1 LIIYPSLSNIFD
13 KDGILSGR
21 LKNYEYRQQQIS
33 MAEAVGNAI
42 EENTRLIV
50 EAGTG
55 VGKSLAYL
63 IPFILWTHKENKKAV
78 ISTYTKALQHQL
90 ADKDIP
96 FLKNVLGIDFSF
108 ALCVG
113 GENYLCLRRLHQS
126 GSHGLFELDES
137 DDLKR
142 LYEWKDSTKTG
153 LKSDMDFEPL
163 SKLWKKIC
171 REGDICFGRKCGF
184 YERCFYQKA
193 KAVERKAHILVTNHH
208 LFFAHI
214 ASGWNVLPKFDGIV
228 FDEAHQL
235 EDVAAGYL
243 GIEVSNYRLKNLLNA
258 IASPY
263 TGKGLLSRLEW
274 LTPYTSVEIDSLTSS
289 VRNAG
294 DKFFSILSG
303 RLEEPTKRIR
313 EKNFMPNLLHEPL
326 SELRDGLK
334 TVLGT
339 AKKEEEEKEILSL
352 IERCAALSS
361 DITDII
367 EQRLSDYVYWAEI
380 EGRRRSLFATPVDI
394 ATILRSQIFENISPV
409 ILTSATLSISPPSRL
424 PPQVGEEK
432 RRGVFK
438 GDFSFLKE
446 RLGLDGGN
454 ELILDSPFNYKENV
468 MIYTPRKVSDPNEAE
483 AFKRDVIDS
492 IRVILN
498 ITKGRTL
505 ILFTSYEMLNKA
517 YNALINNPPLPP
529 FIKRGEGGILFLRQ
543 GEMDSY
549 KLVEE
554 FKKSSHTVLLG
565 THTFWQGVDIP
576 GDALQCVIIVRLPF
590 QVPDDPVTEARLE
603 KLKENGKDPFV
614 HYQIPNA
621 ILMFKQGFGR
631 LIRTQ
636 NDKGIVAILDP
647 RVRTRFYGK
656 RFLDS
661 LPDCIR
667 TDSIGKVKEFFDKIS
682 HKE

>member
-1 LIIYPSLSNIFD
+1 MTYLNLSSIFS
-13 KDGILSGR
+13 KDGILSGK
-21 LKNYEYRQQQIS
+21 LKNYEYRHQQVI

-42 EENTRLIV
+42 EESTHLIV

-63 IPFILWTHKENKKAV
+63 IPIILWAREENKKAI
-78 ISTYTKALQHQL
+78 ISTYTKALQYQL
-90 ADKDIP
+90 VDKDIP
-96 FLKNVLGIDFSF
+96 FLKDALGIDFSF

-113 GENYLCLRRLHQS
+113 GENYLCLRRLNQASH
-126 GSHGLFELDES
+126 HGLFEIDETEA
-137 DDLKR
+137 LKR
-142 LYEWKDSTKTG
+142 LYEWKDRTKTG
-153 LKSDMDFEPL
+153 LKSDMNFEPL
-163 SKLWKKIC
+163 PKLWKKVC
-171 REGDICFGRKCGF
+171 REGDICFGKKCSY
-184 YERCFYQKA
+184 YEHCLYQKA
-193 KAVERKAHILVTNHH
+193 KAVERKAHILVTNHY

-243 GIEVSNYRLKNLLNA
+243 GMEVSNYRLKNLLDA
-258 IASPY
+258 ISNPF
-263 TGKGLLSRLEW
+263 TRKGLLSRLEW
-274 LTPYTSVEIDSLTSS
+274 LAPYTSLEIDSLTGS
-289 VRNAG
+289 VRSTG

-303 RLEEPTKRIR
+303 RLEGQTRRIR
-313 EKNFMPNLLHEPL
+313 EKNFIPNMLHDPL
-326 SELRDGLK
+326 TELRDGLK
-334 TVLGT
+334 SVLGMV
-339 AKKEEEEKEILSL
+339 KKEEEEKEVLSL
-352 IERCAALSS
+352 IERCTALSS

-367 EQRLSDYVYWAEI
+367 EQRLPEHVYWAEI
-380 EGRRRSLFATPVDI
+380 EGRRRSLFATPIDI
-394 ATILRSQIFENISPV
+394 APILRSQIFENISPV
-409 ILTSATLSISPPSRL
+409 ILTSATLSIH
-424 PPQVGEEK
+424 
-432 RRGVFK
+432 

-446 RLGLDGGN
+446 RLGLNNLSASPLGKHKAYNVD
-454 ELILDSPFNYKENV
+454 ELSLDSPFNYRENV
-468 MIYTPRKVSDPNEAE
+468 MVYTPRGVSDPKEAE

-498 ITKGRTL
+498 ITQGRTL
-505 ILFTSYEMLNKA
+505 ILFTSYDMLNKS
-517 YNALINNPPLPP
+517 YNVITSRESGVGSQKIENTDCR
-529 FIKRGEGGILFLRQ
+529 IIFLRQ

-554 FKKSSHTVLLG
+554 FKKSSHAVLLG

-603 KLKENGKDPFV
+603 KLKENGKDPFI

-636 NDKGIVAILDP
+636 SDKGIVAILDP
-647 RVRTRFYGK
+647 RVKTRFYGE
-656 RFLDS
+656 RFLS
-661 LPDCIR
+661 ALPDCIR
-667 TDSIGKVKEFFDKIS
+667 TDSIENIKEFFDKI
-682 HKE
+682 K